1 MTTEDATLF
10 DYAQERDRVLAQVA
24 ENAGET
30 FQSAAKDFVL
40 RYLEG
45 RENQSAPGEEI
56 TDACKREGIVPPR
69 DDRAFGPVYQ
79 SLAREGRIKRM
90 GYCLRKKG
98 HGTAGGIIWRL
109 SDTGEHATL

>member
-24 ENAGET
+24 ENVGET
-30 FQSAAKDFVL
+30 FLAAAKDFVL

-45 RENQSAPGEEI
+45 RTGHEAPGEEI
-56 TDACKREGIVPPR
+56 TDACKSAGIVPAR

-79 SLAREGRIKRM
+79 SLARAGRIKRM

-109 SDTGEHATL
+109 SDTGEMATL